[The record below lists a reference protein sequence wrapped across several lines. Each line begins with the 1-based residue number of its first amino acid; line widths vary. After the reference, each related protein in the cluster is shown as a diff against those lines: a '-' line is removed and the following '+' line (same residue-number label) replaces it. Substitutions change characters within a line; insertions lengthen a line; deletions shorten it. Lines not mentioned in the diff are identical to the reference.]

1 MKILLAIDGSQN
13 SNFAVRSLIKRLSWF
28 RDIPKIDLVYVHLPL
43 RPIGTLLG
51 TALSQQTLD
60 RYYREEAQTHLAESK
75 RLLHEAILPFETHV
89 FIGEPALEIRKFAET
104 HKADII
110 FIGSRGM
117 GAIRNLVL
125 GSTATKILHLARI
138 PVVIVPTENL
148 G

>member
-1 MKILLAIDGSQN
+1 MR
-13 SNFAVRSLIKRLSWF
+13 VLI
-28 RDIPKIDLVYVHLPL
+28 
-43 RPIGTLLG
+43 
-51 TALSQQTLD
+51 ALK
-60 RYYREEAQTHLAESK
+60 THL
-75 RLLHEAILPFETHV
+75 L
-89 FIGEPALEIRKFAET
+89 IGEPALEIRKFAET

-117 GAIRNLVL
+117 GAIGNLVL